1 MLLSD
6 ICNGL
11 TIAELKEKSKTK
23 ANLKQVDEGYEK
35 AVLNTLEKAGI
46 KARFENGVL
55 YVPGNAVE
63 LAHKIADDWTTMGH
77 DIKKAPKIVGEA
89 DSKDKKS
96 DKKSDKKLDKSKL
109 DAKTKLALRKAVI
122 ATPVAKG
129 DPLASLLTQV
139 GGLTDKVSDNKDA
152 NELEQEEIIHNQEVL
167 KKHED
172 EMDRLD
178 KAVRDANDEVAKLK
192 FQVDKLL
199 SNK

>member
-11 TIAELKEKSKTK
+11 TLAELKEKSK
-23 ANLKQVDEGYEK
+23 AN
-35 AVLNTLEKAGI
+35 
-46 KARFENGVL
+46 
-55 YVPGNAVE
+55 
-63 LAHKIADDWTTMGH
+63 
-77 DIKKAPKIVGEA
+77 EA
-89 DSKDKKS
+89 DPK

-172 EMDRLD
+172 ELDRLD
-178 KAVRDANDEVAKLK
+178 KVVDKAEDEIAKLK
-192 FQVDKLL
+192 SQVDKLL
-199 SNK
+199 RNK

>member
-46 KARFENGVL
+46 EARFENGVL

-89 DSKDKKS
+89 DPK

-139 GGLTDKVSDNKDA
+139 GGLTDKVKDNTDA
-152 NELEQEEIIHNQEVL
+152 NKGEQEEIIYNQEVL
-167 KKHED
+167 AKHADELERLDRVIDKAED
-172 EMDRLD
+172 EI
-178 KAVRDANDEVAKLK
+178 AKLK
-192 FQVDKLL
+192 SQVDKLL
-199 SNK
+199 RNK